1 MAAPV
6 PTVPVHDPQ
15 VPRTV
20 HWARDGQLR
29 LDPPPRELAGLLA
42 GDGLLWVDID
52 SRERSQHA
60 LLEQLFAI
68 HPLAIDDTRNPE
80 SRVKLEEY
88 DGYLFI
94 VMRGVAFREA
104 TEDPY
109 DLETNTL
116 FAFLGPS
123 WLVTVHDGPNAAVER
138 VAAQVRRSPEL
149 MRRGVERV
157 LHAVLDDTID
167 AFFPILQQIDEFV
180 DSLEERV
187 FVDFDHGALR
197 DLFQVKRLVLSLR
210 RHLQPSRE
218 VLNVLS
224 NRPSRLLTPATQ
236 LYFRDI
242 YDHVLRI
249 NDSIDTYRELL
260 SSTMDSYLT
269 QVSNRLGSVT
279 KALSVVAT
287 LSIPFVVVSGMWG
300 MNFAA
305 IPLADAP
312 HGFWLMLVAQAAA
325 GVGLLAFLR
334 WRRLL

>member
-1 MAAPV
+1 M
-6 PTVPVHDPQ
+6 
-15 VPRTV
+15 
-20 HWARDGQLR
+20 
-29 LDPPPRELAGLLA
+29 
-42 GDGLLWVDID
+42 
-52 SRERSQHA
+52 
-60 LLEQLFAI
+60 
-68 HPLAIDDTRNPE
+68 
-80 SRVKLEEY
+80 
-88 DGYLFI
+88 
-94 VMRGVAFREA
+94 
-104 TEDPY
+104 
-109 DLETNTL
+109 
-116 FAFLGPS
+116 
-123 WLVTVHDGPNAAVER
+123 
-138 VAAQVRRSPEL
+138 
-149 MRRGVERV
+149 
-157 LHAVLDDTID
+157 
-167 AFFPILQQIDEFV
+167 
-180 DSLEERV
+180 
-187 FVDFDHGALR
+187 
-197 DLFQVKRLVLSLR
+197 
-210 RHLQPSRE
+210 
-218 VLNVLS
+218 
-224 NRPSRLLTPATQ
+224 Q